1 MISGVVFIILLRLSR
16 RRFLHPPARLQAVS
30 LLLENPLRGTVIET
44 ACSVALS
51 ASVASLRNSFNSLD
65 THQGSFANFEVET
78 TLNDT
83 MNSFIWMLKHPL
95 GFYPQNGSHALV
107 SPSDEKERWKVRS
120 DFRSEGFKSKT
131 EFGPPTTNLHV
142 DIKYFVI

>member
-1 MISGVVFIILLRLSR
+1 MNEELSGLVLVSRHSVDNLSSIWRMDAMISGVVFIILLRLSR

-83 MNSFIWMLKHPL
+83 MNSFI
-95 GFYPQNGSHALV
+95 
-107 SPSDEKERWKVRS
+107 
-120 DFRSEGFKSKT
+120 
-131 EFGPPTTNLHV
+131 
-142 DIKYFVI
+142 